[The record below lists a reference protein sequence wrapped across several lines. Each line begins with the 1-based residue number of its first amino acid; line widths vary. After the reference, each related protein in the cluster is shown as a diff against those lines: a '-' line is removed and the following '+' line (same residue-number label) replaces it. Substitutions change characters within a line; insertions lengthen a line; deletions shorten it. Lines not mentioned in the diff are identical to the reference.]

1 MLWDRVNFKSL
12 LIIIFEK
19 WNNET
24 KILLDI
30 VVKSDV

>member
-19 WNNET
+19 RNNET